1 MTQQARRQVC
11 SRQAQAWPRARTAAL
26 GQVTLLPAMTPAWA
40 KTAYSV
46 LAKPVKVDALEYLP
60 RAMEHALEELKVSR
74 HVCHV

>member
-1 MTQQARRQVC
+1 M
-11 SRQAQAWPRARTAAL
+11 
-26 GQVTLLPAMTPAWA
+26 TLLPAMTPAWA

-46 LAKPVKVDALEYLP
+46 SAKPVKVDALEYLP